1 MKFKFNE
8 ENTIEELEHASPAKP
23 GKHFQYF
30 FVDSILLL
38 LVSYFLFLGA
48 NVIATNTS
56 TYKESEIIVKE
67 EVEYY
72 KDYVEVSRAVE
83 FDYIDGERIRTDS
96 ITDNNTGISK
106 IVLENR
112 KRATINGV
120 EKALSSNE
128 GCIILKVSGTNL
140 IIMGSGLHIEK
151 LDVESGVIEIEG
163 VLDSFKFAASAKP
176 GSVFKR
182 IFK

>member
-23 GKHFQYF
+23 GKHFQSF

-83 FDYIDGERIRTDS
+83 FDYIDGEYIKRYSEDLGIRKIVKYNELKFNDS
-96 ITDNNTGISK
+96 IS
-106 IVLENR
+106 L
-112 KRATINGV
+112 GV
-120 EKALSSNE
+120 YIK
-128 GCIILKVSGTNL
+128 
-140 IIMGSGLHIEK
+140 
-151 LDVESGVIEIEG
+151 
-163 VLDSFKFAASAKP
+163 
-176 GSVFKR
+176 
-182 IFK
+182 